1 MQELNNQEETQ
12 GQGQTNLTADRDL
25 LEVPEEFRSGVEP
38 ESLPVNRAFSTSNPL
53 MQLIWDA
60 TSLGTFRECPK
71 KYYLQVIRG
80 YTTKRAALALDF
92 GIALHEGLELY
103 YRNKAKG
110 MPQEENERAVVALLL
125 RHPLRANIDK
135 YEDPVRNSKTLVFSV
150 WDYMQNYR
158 HEPCETMVFSDGTVG
173 VELHFQF
180 ETDFQTA
187 LGEKISLAGHIDRL
201 TKQDLGVFVQDHKT
215 TSMPLTQRYF
225 DQYKPDTQMT
235 LYTIAGDV
243 VFATPIKGVMIDGID
258 LKKGEFS
265 RQMSLRSREYCEEWL
280 GELELWLKVAEF
292 YATRGIYPGN
302 DKSCHKYSGCPFKDY
317 CTAPQNLREQ
327 ILQEDFVKR
336 VWDPSQPR
344 GD

>member
-1 MQELNNQEETQ
+1 MTDET
-12 GQGQTNLTADRDL
+12 TDL
-25 LEVPEEFRSGVEP
+25 LAVPEELIKGRDAEP
-38 ESLPVNRAFSTSNPL
+38 LPVNNAFSTRNPL
-53 MQLIWDA
+53 LQLIWDA
-60 TSLGTFRECPK
+60 TSLGTLRECPR

-92 GIALHEGLELY
+92 GIALHEGLELF
-103 YRNKAKG
+103 YRNKAAG
-110 MPQEENERAVVALLL
+110 MSWAENEESVIGFLL

-135 YEDPVRNSKTLVFSV
+135 YEDSVRNSRTLIFAT
-150 WDYMQNYR
+150 WDYIQNYKN
-158 HEPCETMVFSDGTVG
+158 EPCETMVFSDGTVG

-180 ETDFQTA
+180 ETDIETGG
-187 LGEKISLAGHIDRL
+187 GEKISLAGHIDRL
-201 TKQDLGVFVQDHKT
+201 TKQDLGIFIQDHKT

-235 LYTIAGDV
+235 LYTLAGDV
-243 VFATPIKGVMIDGID
+243 VFATPIKGVMIDAID

-265 RQMSLRSREYCEEWL
+265 RQMSLRSQEFCEEWL
-280 GELELWLKVAEF
+280 AELEMWIRVAEF
-292 YATRGIYPGN
+292 YATRGIFPAN

-317 CTAPQNLREQ
+317 CTAPTGLREQ

-336 VWDPSQPR
+336 VWDPSKPR